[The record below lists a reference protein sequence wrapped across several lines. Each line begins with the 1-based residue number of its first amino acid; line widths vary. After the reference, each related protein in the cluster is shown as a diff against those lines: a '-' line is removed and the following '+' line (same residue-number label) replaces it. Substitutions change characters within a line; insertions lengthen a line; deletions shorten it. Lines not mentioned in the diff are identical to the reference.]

1 MIPEEVFL
9 SHSDNDREFVTHLAN
24 VIRNHGIPAW
34 YSRTDIVGAQQ
45 WHDEI
50 GRALNRCDWF
60 VVILSPN
67 AVESRW
73 VKRELLFALDQSHF
87 GERIIPL
94 LYRDCDYKKLSW
106 TLSIFQ
112 MVEFTKNSNDGFRD
126 LFRIWGIGYRAP

>member
-9 SHSDNDREFVTHLAN
+9 SHSDNDREFVPHLAN
-24 VIRNHGIPAW
+24 VVRDHGIPSW
-34 YSRTDIVGAQQ
+34 YSRTDILGAQQ

-112 MVEFTKNSNDGFRD
+112 MVDFTKNSNDGFRD